1 MMEKLNVCF
10 IIFSRENPKIHFLY
24 CNNLAKCLRKRMQ
37 KELKEMVESLAKEV
51 EEQVSITFP
60 DKEGE
65 ENNCKEKKVF
75 QEIY

>member
-1 MMEKLNVCF
+1 
-10 IIFSRENPKIHFLY
+10 
-24 CNNLAKCLRKRMQ
+24 MQ

>member
-1 MMEKLNVCF
+1 MMEKLNVCL
-10 IIFSRENPKIHFLY
+10 IIFFNIEILAG
-24 CNNLAKCLRKRMQ
+24 NLAKCLRKRMQ